1 MSYGIE
7 ERHVDFGE
15 ILKVWESTVRLPH
28 TTQPAN
34 GTGGGKE
41 KPVRTAADKQ
51 TAVAR
56 IQAEWLD
63 IHGVTES
70 PGRGDEES
78 SPRRL
83 TRKEIDSMPID
94 ATLDLHG
101 MTSMEAEIALD
112 SFFARAGRTGC
123 QKVLIVHGKGLHSKS
138 EPVLANFVKL
148 WLERQA
154 SAGRTGKADQADGGG
169 GATWVLMKRGSDQR
183 SR

>member
-15 ILKVWESTVRLPH
+15 ILKVWEAKERLPQ
-28 TTQPAN
+28 TTKPAN
-34 GTGGGKE
+34 GTAQGKE
-41 KPVRTAADKQ
+41 KPVRAAVRKQ
-51 TAVAR
+51 SAVSR
-56 IQAEWLD
+56 IQAEWLET
-63 IHGVTES
+63 HGVPES

-101 MTSMEAEIALD
+101 MTTMEAEIALD
-112 SFFARAGRTGC
+112 SFFAQAGRTGC